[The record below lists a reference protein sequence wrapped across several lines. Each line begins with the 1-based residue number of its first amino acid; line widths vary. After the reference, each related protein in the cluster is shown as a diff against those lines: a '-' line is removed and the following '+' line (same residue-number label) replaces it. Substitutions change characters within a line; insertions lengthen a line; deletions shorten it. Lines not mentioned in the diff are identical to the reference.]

1 MRSKKHLKIIA
12 MAFSFLFISEY
23 ASAAFVLNG
32 TRYVF
37 PGDKKNI
44 SFEINNNADSAFGGQ
59 VWIDNLSESKKDIY
73 LVPSPPVFKVDA
85 GKKQI
90 VRILKVSENLP
101 LDRESLFLINAQEL
115 PPKSEQSDGSVLAI
129 AMNTQVKL
137 FYRPSTIIDGRDNA
151 ESKLTVVR
159 KGNEIWLKNPTP
171 YYFAI
176 TGIKVNGSEVKIPK
190 DKVADLVTFRPLT
203 EVNTG
208 VSSGPG
214 KVSVKAINDWG
225 GVQEYEVL

>member
-1 MRSKKHLKIIA
+1 MGSKKHLKIMA
-12 MAFSFLFISEY
+12 MVFSFLFVSEY

-37 PGDKKNI
+37 PGDRKNM
-44 SFEINNNADSAFGGQ
+44 SFEISNNSDSTYGGQ
-59 VWIDNLSESKKDIY
+59 VWIDNLSESKSEIY
-73 LVPSPPVFKVDA
+73 FVPSPPVFKIDA

-90 VRILKVSENLP
+90 VRLLNVNDKLP
-101 LDRESLFLINAQEL
+101 GDRESLFLINAQEL
-115 PPKSEQSDGSVLAI
+115 PPKSEQADGSVLAI

-137 FYRPSTIIDGRDNA
+137 FYRPSAIADGRSDA
-151 ESKLTVVR
+151 ESQLTIVK

-176 TGIKVNGSEVKIPK
+176 TGIKVNGSEVSIPK
-190 DKVADLVTFRPLT
+190 DKVVDLVAFKPMS

-208 VSSGPG
+208 ISSASG

-225 GVQEYEVL
+225 GVKEYEIL